1 MPRLAPVTIA
11 IFPSNS
17 FIGQIY
23 SFIGLL
29 VKKYIYLQ
37 FIATMDQSGKF
48 RKRLLIA
55 FAVETLSSTWCLK
68 IHGWTPVFAIFYLL
82 SGLAIAATLLRL
94 PQLRL
99 PAPGRKPWRNPVI
112 RRSAILIGLTALAL
126 YSWCLYW
133 FDEFPIDIS
142 NADMLPIIKVMAE
155 RFLAGQHSHVYDPI
169 PTIWH
174 GAQPIYL
181 PAMWLPY
188 VPGIAMGIDMRWIA
202 IGGLL
207 FAFGAFIVLF
217 QSDRSQAAFFLG
229 VLAFLLFWWIVAD
242 NTPGIISVSEE
253 GVVIGYYVF
262 LALALVSGKP
272 WLTGIAISLCMLS
285 RYALVGWIPAYVIW
299 LVLEKRTKQLSIIS
313 LTGIL
318 CFVLIFLVPVGWI
331 TFKRLAFLSHDYIL
345 FAGRVW
351 KDSPDVFS
359 TAPGLAWFFGRSGTA
374 VLHGLLILL
383 SFTLPIAFTISAFR
397 RRRANIPLAALK
409 LSLVIFYC
417 FIDVPYLY
425 LFYTSSL
432 VSLIILALAMRVS
445 PGTQDS
451 PGLRVGRSRKR
462 EPARQH
468 SLDLFDVFP
477 VIR

>member
-1 MPRLAPVTIA
+1 MNHP
-11 IFPSNS
+11 
-17 FIGQIY
+17 
-23 SFIGLL
+23 
-29 VKKYIYLQ
+29 
-37 FIATMDQSGKF
+37 GKF
-48 RKRLLIA
+48 RKALLIA

-68 IHGWTPVFAIFYLL
+68 LHGWTPVFSILYLL
-82 SGLAIAATLLRL
+82 SGVAVATTLVRL
-94 PQLRL
+94 PELRL
-99 PAPGRKPWRNPVI
+99 PAAGKSPWRNPAI
-112 RRSAILIGLTALAL
+112 QRSAILIGLTALAL

-133 FDEFPIDIS
+133 FDELPIDIT

-188 VPGIAMGIDMRWIA
+188 VPAIAMGIDMRWIA
-202 IGGLL
+202 IVGLL

-217 QSDRSQAAFFLG
+217 KPDRSRAAFLLG

-242 NTPGIISVSEE
+242 NTPGIVSVSEE
-253 GVVIGYYVF
+253 GVVIGYYV
-262 LALALVSGKP
+262 LLVLALVSGKP

-285 RYALVGWIPAYVIW
+285 RYALVGWVPAYVIW
-299 LVLEKRTKQLSIIS
+299 LILEKRTKQLSIIS

-318 CFVLIFLVPVGWI
+318 CFVLIFLVPVGWV
-331 TFKRLAFLSHDYIL
+331 TFKRLAYLPHDYIS

-359 TAPGLAWFFGRSGTA
+359 TAPGLAWFFGRTGTA
-374 VLHGLLILL
+374 ILHGLLIFLT
-383 SFTLPIAFTISAFR
+383 FTLPMAFTVAAVR

-409 LSLVIFYC
+409 LSLVVFYC

-432 VSLIILALAMRVS
+432 VSLVILALAMRES
-445 PGTQDS
+445 PALRDAGTG
-451 PGLRVGRSRKR
+451 PG
-462 EPARQH
+462 A
-468 SLDLFDVFP
+468 
-477 VIR
+477 